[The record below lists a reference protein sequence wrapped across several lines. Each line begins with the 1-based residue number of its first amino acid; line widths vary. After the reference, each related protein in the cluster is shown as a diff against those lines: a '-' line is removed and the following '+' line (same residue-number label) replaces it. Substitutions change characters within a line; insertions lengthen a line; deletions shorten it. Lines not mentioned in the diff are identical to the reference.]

1 MRRTHDARTT
11 FQSRCVSRA
20 NTSYL
25 AWQPTFFH
33 TSGSH
38 LTRCRQF
45 RATSLENQQSR
56 PVWFSVPRRNK
67 RLSDSISSSSLSS
80 CFSCFGKKK
89 KKKMYVQCSI
99 VRFVMKTKQ
108 KNPFHLCRV
117 LMKVMPMWRV
127 RASYSCG
134 GSHSNLIH
142 ISVDFS
148 RTAAITLPSR
158 LYLSEVCIPVYLLL
172 NHSVLA
178 LCLTA
183 LAINPLCVIL
193 LGLREI
199 KEHWRA
205 GLKLQ
210 PRAKYQFH

>member
-1 MRRTHDARTT
+1 MCLPREHELPRVTADIFPHKRISLNEMPAV
-11 FQSRCVSRA
+11 QSHVPGK
-20 NTSYL
+20 
-25 AWQPTFFH
+25 PTEPSSLVF
-33 TSGSH
+33 S
-38 LTRCRQF
+38 
-45 RATSLENQQSR
+45 ATEKQT
-56 PVWFSVPRRNK
+56 PVWFHLVLQSFI
-67 RLSDSISSSSLSS
+67 LFFLLWE
-80 CFSCFGKKK
+80 KK

-117 LMKVMPMWRV
+117 LMKVIPMWRV

-134 GSHSNLIH
+134 GSHSSLIH